1 MIKMFH
7 LPIVILVFI
16 RTFAFLEVRWAFSG
30 DPKNTKLNNNPYTG
44 DKYNLWNYVWYAN
57 ESDRDNEEASSSNTY
72 GADNL
77 LTNALKVSIYV
88 NVRMI

>member
-1 MIKMFH
+1 M
-7 LPIVILVFI
+7 ILVFI
-16 RTFAFLEVRWAFSG
+16 GRLLSLEYVGLSVG
-30 DPKNTKLNNNPYTG
+30 DPKNASNNNPYTG

-77 LTNALKVSIYV
+77 LTNAKGFYIRKRSG
-88 NVRMI
+88 MI